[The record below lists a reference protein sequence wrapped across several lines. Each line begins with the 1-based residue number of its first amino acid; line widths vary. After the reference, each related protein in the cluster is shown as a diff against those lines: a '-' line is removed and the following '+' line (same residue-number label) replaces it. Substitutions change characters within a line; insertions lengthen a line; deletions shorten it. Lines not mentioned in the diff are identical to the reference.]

1 MKVCKKC
8 GNVVNDDIK
17 FCPECGDN
25 MSVPVT
31 RQNQFENNYQP
42 RQYGVPE
49 YEAMPVYNVPEEPQK
64 PKKSGLRKIFS
75 VVLKIFLVLFA
86 VMLIA
91 ILGAVLS
98 DDDDK
103 LSKYSYDNAVISN
116 SFPFTTGE
124 IADGVYI
131 NEWANLKYTI
141 PEGYARLWDNEVDY
155 LAEGEIHENTGFYLV
170 NGGNVLALFFENY
183 DISLYYADTK
193 DYLEYLCDDE
203 FKEDFASD
211 GFEVEISDTKTM
223 QSAEREFVYCH
234 AKIFNDEGYY
244 YRSVFVTEIEGRMS
258 FVLAVSSSA
267 TENEAMML
275 GLEAIR

>member
-25 MSVPVT
+25 MSAPVT
-31 RQNQFENNYQP
+31 PQNQFTAENNYQP

-49 YEAMPVYNVPEEPQK
+49 YEPMPVYNAPEEPQK
-64 PKKSGLRKIFS
+64 PKKSGFRRFLS
-75 VVLKIFLVLFA
+75 VILKIFLAFFV

-91 ILGAVLS
+91 ILSAVLS

-103 LSKYSYDNAVISN
+103 LSEYSYDNAVISN
-116 SFPFTTGE
+116 SIPFTTGE
-124 IADGVYI
+124 ITDGVYT

-155 LAEGEIHENTGFYLV
+155 IAEGEIHQNTGFYLV

-183 DISLYYADTK
+183 DFSLYYADAK

-203 FKEDFASD
+203 FKEEFASD
-211 GFEVEISDTKTM
+211 GFEVEISEAKTM

-234 AKIFNDEGYY
+234 AKIFNDEGCY
-244 YRSVFVTEIEGRMS
+244 YRSFWLYHLQRQKTK
-258 FVLAVSSSA
+258 L
-267 TENEAMML
+267 
-275 GLEAIR
+275 